1 MKQNNLLKLIAIGAF
16 CSVPFIMSG
25 CAAVAVGAATGTTGA
40 IIGSDSRTI
49 DSMFYDETI
58 EQNAYKIFKENEKLS
73 KKDDFSV
80 SVISMSG
87 NVLLVGQTI
96 NSEYF
101 NSCLEKIKRLDYVR
115 KVYNFV
121 TFKQPVSAGVTA
133 NDTYITSKIK
143 TKLLFGENIRSGRF
157 KVVTED
163 SMVYLLGYVTRDEA
177 IRAVNEVQKIDGVKK
192 IYTIFDYMEK
202 IYSCEGHYLKKNPLS
217 IARVIKPKNRED
229 SILIGDSL
237 SSDIA
242 FANNAGVDSIW
253 FNPSRTK
260 NLTSLKPTFE
270 ITSLLEVLDIIQ

>member
-217 IARVIKPKNRED
+217 IARVIKPTNRED

-242 FANNAGVDSIW
+242 FANNAGIDSIW